1 MGGNF
6 QKVGNSLD
14 FFISE
19 TKHRIFNFSGP
30 LRNFPSFGEI
40 GGSGKGPFPPPE
52 ASAGVNDVA
61 GEGGWESGRRN
72 ARPRWHGIRQNPW
85 SSYRT
90 AWQADHFPQ
99 PDPSAG
105 VNDVAEGAV
114 SV

>member
-40 GGSGKGPFPPPE
+40 GGSGY
-52 ASAGVNDVA
+52 GVLSVR
-61 GEGGWESGRRN
+61 SVGRR
-72 ARPRWHGIRQNPW
+72 ALEAVPTL
-85 SSYRT
+85 RT
-90 AWQADHFPQ
+90 DKTP
-99 PDPSAG
+99 
-105 VNDVAEGAV
+105 
-114 SV
+114 